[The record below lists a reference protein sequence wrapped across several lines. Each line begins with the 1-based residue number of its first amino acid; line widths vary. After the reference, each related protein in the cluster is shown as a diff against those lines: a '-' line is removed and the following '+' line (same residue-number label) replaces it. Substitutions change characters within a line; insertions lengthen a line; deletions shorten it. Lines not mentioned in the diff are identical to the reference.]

1 MNGRCRV
8 PDDDLRKAA
17 LELMATAEDAY
28 VTTVA
33 PHGYPRTRAMFNL
46 RNRTQFPSLAG
57 TFAGHERDL
66 LIYLGTNTSSA
77 KIDELR
83 KNPKG
88 CVYFCDHPRVVGMC
102 FAGDFEPLTDSKLR
116 RALWVDGWE
125 RYYPAG
131 PEDPDYTVLRML
143 PDSVSGWLS
152 SRRIHFAVR
161 DR

>member
-1 MNGRCRV
+1 M
-8 PDDDLRKAA
+8 DDESRKAA
-17 LELMATAEDAY
+17 LELLATAEDAY

-33 PHGYPRTRAMFNL
+33 PDGYPRTRAMFNL
-46 RNRTQFPSLAG
+46 RNRSAFHSLVSV
-57 TFAGHERDL
+57 FAGHEKDL

-77 KIDELR
+77 KIDEIR
-83 KNPKG
+83 RNPKG
-88 CVYFCDHPRVVGMC
+88 SIYFCDHPSVVGMC
-102 FAGDFEPLTDSKLR
+102 FVGNFEVLTDSKLR

-131 PEDPDYTVLRML
+131 AEDPDYTVLRML

-152 SRRIHFAVR
+152 SRRIHFALR

>member
-1 MNGRCRV
+1 MT
-8 PDDDLRKAA
+8 DDDLRKAA
-17 LELMATAEDAY
+17 LELLATAEDAY